1 MKVFCER
8 YPELNIADLG
18 VTFSGGVAE
27 VIYEVAAK
35 MNQMDGFNFV
45 FDSDFYDEP
54 SEESESGEEQ
64 TEKENKKDDEPLEN
78 TKTTTRR
85 KAKEEGDAKLRDE

>member
-8 YPELNIADLG
+8 YPELIISDLG

-27 VIYEVAAK
+27 VIYEVAVK

-54 SEESESGEEQ
+54 PEATEPDEQSG
-64 TEKENKKDDEPLEN
+64 KDDKKDDEPSEGA
-78 TKTTTRR
+78 KTTTRI
-85 KAKEEGDAKLRDE
+85 KAKGEGDAKLRDE